1 MKYGILKYTL
11 FIFLLL
17 SLCLINIFL
26 FKISSDKTSG
36 NRDVEYYKTL
46 LNIIINESIEG
57 YNAEGQKLTDS
68 LAIYSL
74 EGERMLLSQLLNE
87 NYFLFFR
94 YNENSCGSCV
104 DFIIPYIQRLSD
116 EVGKEKIIILA
127 SYTENRF
134 LKFFKKEKKIQNR
147 FFNLSE
153 KRLGIEL
160 DAKDL
165 PYLFIMNN
173 DKIINLAFV
182 PQKAIPLSTERYFEL
197 IKSRLR
203 N

>member
-94 YNENSCGSCV
+94 YNENSCGKDYQMKSV
-104 DFIIPYIQRLSD
+104 
-116 EVGKEKIIILA
+116 K
-127 SYTENRF
+127 
-134 LKFFKKEKKIQNR
+134 
-147 FFNLSE
+147 
-153 KRLGIEL
+153 KRLL
-160 DAKDL
+160 
-165 PYLFIMNN
+165 Y
-173 DKIINLAFV
+173 
-182 PQKAIPLSTERYFEL
+182 
-197 IKSRLR
+197 
-203 N
+203 

>member
-1 MKYGILKYTL
+1 MWK
-11 FIFLLL
+11 
-17 SLCLINIFL
+17 
-26 FKISSDKTSG
+26 
-36 NRDVEYYKTL
+36 
-46 LNIIINESIEG
+46 
-57 YNAEGQKLTDS
+57 
-68 LAIYSL
+68 
-74 EGERMLLSQLLNE
+74 
-87 NYFLFFR
+87 
-94 YNENSCGSCV
+94 
-104 DFIIPYIQRLSD
+104 RLSD